1 MLVPSSVGYLA
12 DTLAP
17 RYPQNRSTP
26 LRNNL
31 YIAISERRVERSANM
46 EFPGSASG
54 IDQIP
59 QVSVAHASSF
69 TDDGNVAPTLLLLRT
84 VSKHEMGTKMEVE
97 ADVVDDAITAILPA
111 TPCELRRA
119 RGLRGWKAT

>member
-1 MLVPSSVGYLA
+1 
-12 DTLAP
+12 
-17 RYPQNRSTP
+17 
-26 LRNNL
+26 
-31 YIAISERRVERSANM
+31 M

-59 QVSVAHASSF
+59 QVSVVHASSSL
-69 TDDGNVAPTLLLLRT
+69 TDDDVDHFGNVAPTLLLLHT
-84 VSKHEMGTKMEVE
+84 VSKHEMGTKKEVE